1 MTSGVFE
8 KTVFHRPGAAVLLA
22 ALCWLSAP
30 VAAQGVLTQGIA
42 VTDTAPEPATHG
54 TVVARAPVRAS
65 EFMVAAANPQ
75 ATEAGVRILEQG
87 GSAVDAAIA
96 VQLVLGLVEPQSS
109 GLGGGGFALTFRSGD
124 SAVHAYD
131 GRETAPAAARPDRF
145 MQEGQPMPF
154 FDAIDSGLSVGTP
167 GLVRMLALMHKEQG
181 VLPWAALFEPAI
193 RLATQGFPVSPRLHG
208 LLAGAR
214 ELKGS
219 PSAASYFY
227 DEQGRPWP
235 VGHILRNPDYA
246 RVLRTLA
253 EDGPDAF
260 YRGPLARAMVDAVA
274 AHPVPGDLTEAD
286 LASYR
291 PIRRDALCADVG
303 AHRYCG
309 MPPPSSGGLAVIQ
322 IMGLLQHTPIAS
334 LRPLSAES
342 VHYFSEAGRLAY
354 ADRDAYVA
362 DPAFV
367 RVPVYGLLD
376 PDYLASR
383 AALIRPERSM
393 GRAEPGVPPGL
404 DEAPAGDATA
414 ERPATTHLVVADR
427 QGNVVSMTTSIEMVF
442 GNKVFVN
449 GYLLNNQMTDFSL
462 NPFGDA
468 GRPQANR
475 VEAGKRP
482 RSSMS
487 PMLVFRDG
495 KPLIAV
501 GAPGGSAIINYVAKT
516 LVGTL
521 LWGLDIQAAIEL
533 PNMGSRNRATEIEK
547 GTSLERTAATL
558 KAMGHEVRELD
569 FPSGLHGVM
578 WTSHGLEGG
587 ADPRREGVAMGR

>member
-1 MTSGVFE
+1 MAVRVLKTNVSQRSGL
-8 KTVFHRPGAAVLLA
+8 AALLA
-22 ALCWLSAP
+22 ALCWFAVP

-42 VTDTAPEPATHG
+42 VTDTAPEQATHQA
-54 TVVARAPVRAS
+54 VEARLPVKAS
-65 EFMVAAANPQ
+65 QFMVSAANPQ
-75 ATEAGVRILEQG
+75 ATRAGVYILEQG

-109 GLGGGGFALTFRSGD
+109 GLGGGGFALTYRVGD
-124 SAVHAYD
+124 TAVHAYD
-131 GRETAPAAARPDRF
+131 GRETAPAAALPARF

-167 GLVRMLALMHKEQG
+167 GLVRMLALMHEEQG

-193 RLATQGFPVSPRLHG
+193 ALAAQGFAVSPRLHG
-208 LLAGAR
+208 QLAGSR
-214 ELKGS
+214 ELKAS

-235 VGHILRNPDYA
+235 VGHVLRNPDYA
-246 RVLRTLA
+246 RVLKTLA
-253 EDGPDAF
+253 QDGPDAF
-260 YRGPLARAMVDAVA
+260 YRGPLARDMVDAVA
-274 AHPVPGDLTEAD
+274 GHPVPGDLTEDD
-286 LASYR
+286 LAAYR
-291 PIRRDALCADVG
+291 SIRRDALCAEVG
-303 AHRYCG
+303 VHRYCG

-322 IMGLLQHTPIAS
+322 MMGMLQHTPLS
-334 LRPLSAES
+334 GLRPLSAAS
-342 VHYFSEAGRLAY
+342 VHYFSEAGRLAF

-376 PDYLASR
+376 PDYVASR

-393 GRAEPGVPPGL
+393 GRAQPGVPPGL
-404 DEAPAGDATA
+404 HEAPAADPAI

-427 QGNVVSMTTSIEMVF
+427 AGNVVSMTTSIEMAF
-442 GNKVFVN
+442 GNKIFVN

-462 NPFGDA
+462 NPVDDA
-468 GRPQANR
+468 GRPHVNR

-495 KPLIAV
+495 KPVLAV

-521 LWGLDIQAAIEL
+521 LWNMDIQSAIEL

-558 KAMGHEVRELD
+558 KAMGHEVREME

-578 WTSHGLEGG
+578 WTAQGLEGG
-587 ADPRREGVAMGR
+587 ADPRREGLAMGE